1 MRALSFVVLALAC
14 AVAPACPARAGADP
28 HSFSSADDIAA
39 LVQAPTTF
47 DQWLGELLVEARERG
62 YSDEL
67 LTRTLAGL
75 QPLRH
80 VVQSDRTQP
89 ELTVTFEQ
97 YVNRRVTPE
106 VVRLG
111 RELLRQHGPLLAR
124 VRDVYDVP
132 AAVVVAVW
140 GLESRFGRAGGRTP
154 IFQALATL
162 AWEPRRARFFRG
174 QLYDALTMVARGDID
189 EPRMTGSWAGAMGQP
204 QFMPSS
210 YLAYAVDFDGDGR
223 RDIWTSYADT
233 FASIANYLERHG
245 WRRGETWG
253 REVRV
258 PPAVARRIAANLEP
272 RSSGCRAMRTTLGP
286 LLLADWQ
293 RLGVRRA
300 DGRDLPDVY
309 QEAGLVE
316 AGPRRFLVYGN
327 YDVLLRYN
335 CAHHYAL
342 TVAMLADRIGA
353 PAAPRPP
360 VRPASRARTR

>member
-1 MRALSFVVLALAC
+1 MRAFSFVVLALAC

-154 IFQALATL
+154 IFQALAT
-162 AWEPRRARFFRG
+162 P
-174 QLYDALTMVARGDID
+174 T
-189 EPRMTGSWAGAMGQP
+189 
-204 QFMPSS
+204 
-210 YLAYAVDFDGDGR
+210 
-223 RDIWTSYADT
+223 
-233 FASIANYLERHG
+233 ER
-245 WRRGETWG
+245 
-253 REVRV
+253 
-258 PPAVARRIAANLEP
+258 L
-272 RSSGCRAMRTTLGP
+272 S
-286 LLLADWQ
+286 D
-293 RLGVRRA
+293 RLG
-300 DGRDLPDVY
+300 G
-309 QEAGLVE
+309 
-316 AGPRRFLVYGN
+316 
-327 YDVLLRYN
+327 
-335 CAHHYAL
+335 
-342 TVAMLADRIGA
+342 
-353 PAAPRPP
+353 
-360 VRPASRARTR
+360 